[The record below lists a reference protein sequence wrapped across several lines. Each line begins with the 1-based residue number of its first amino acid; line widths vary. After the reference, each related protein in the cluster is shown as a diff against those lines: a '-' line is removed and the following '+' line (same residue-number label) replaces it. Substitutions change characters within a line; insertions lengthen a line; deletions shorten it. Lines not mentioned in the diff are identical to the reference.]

1 MADSVS
7 FGNGISGISRLSNTQ
22 THADFPKSK
31 SNFKPS
37 GDKVVDYTWK
47 ALDMSRNFENRELRF
62 ATNISDQNNYSSP
75 EDHVRFTED
84 AKKFLSSF
92 IQQQPEGSVNANIMK
107 EALAVIENAK
117 ADSDYLMM
125 CRNVLIAS

>member
-7 FGNGISGISRLSNTQ
+7 FGNGISGISRISTTQ
-22 THADFPKSK
+22 EHSDYPKSK

-47 ALDMSRNFENRELRF
+47 ALDMSRNFQNRELRF
-62 ATNISDQNNYSSP
+62 ATGISDQNIFSSP
-75 EDHVRFTED
+75 EEHQRLTEE
-84 AKKFLSSF
+84 AKNFLSSF
-92 IQQQPEGSVNANIMK
+92 VQQQPDDSVNAKVMK
-107 EALAVIENAK
+107 EALAVIEKAK
-117 ADSDYLMM
+117 SDNDYLMM

>member
-7 FGNGISGISRLSNTQ
+7 FGNGISGISRISTTQ
-22 THADFPKSK
+22 EHSDYPKSK

-47 ALDMSRNFENRELRF
+47 ALDMSRNFQNRELRF
-62 ATNISDQNNYSSP
+62 ATDISDQNIFSSP
-75 EDHVRFTED
+75 EEHQRLTEE
-84 AKKFLSSF
+84 AKNFLSSF
-92 IQQQPEGSVNANIMK
+92 VQQQPGDSVNAKIMK
-107 EALAVIENAK
+107 EALAVIEKAK
-117 ADSDYLMM
+117 SDNDYLMM

>member
-1 MADSVS
+1 MSDSVS
-7 FGNGISGISRLSNTQ
+7 FGNGISGISIVSSTQ
-22 THADFPKSK
+22 THADYPKSK
-31 SNFKPS
+31 STFKPS

-62 ATNISDQNNYSSP
+62 ATKISDQNTYSSP
-75 EDHVRFTED
+75 EEHHRLTEE

-92 IQQQPEGSVNANIMK
+92 IEQQPNDSVNAKVMK
-107 EALAVIENAK
+107 EALAVIEKAK